1 MPLAAQTPGSALP
14 AIWGG
19 VYTEQ
24 QAARG
29 KETSGNSCVGCHNR
43 DLTGSRTGPP
53 LTGAAFMTKWESQP
67 LQRVYR
73 IIRET
78 MPRNNPGTLT
88 DQTAIDLLA
97 LILQTNG
104 LPAGAAE
111 LRASP
116 ETLEALTI
124 VPKGGPTRKEVPNF
138 TLVQTI
144 GCLTESPARV
154 WALTN
159 ASDVV
164 ATKDVPAAA
173 TELKDAAVVPP
184 GSLTLRLVSVLP
196 FKPDA
201 HRDQRVL
208 LKGIIN
214 RYPGEVLLNVTGLQ
228 ATGANCR

>member
-1 MPLAAQTPGSALP
+1 MPLGAQTPVSALP
-14 AIWGG
+14 AIWSG
-19 VYTEQ
+19 VYTER

-29 KETSGNSCVGCHNR
+29 KETYANSCVGCHNR

-67 LQRVYR
+67 LQRIYR
-73 IIRET
+73 TIRET
-78 MPRNNPGTLT
+78 MPRNDPGTLT
-88 DQTAIDLLA
+88 DETAIDLLA

-104 LPAGAAE
+104 LPAGASE

-116 ETLEALTI
+116 ESLEALTI
-124 VPKGGPTRKEVPNF
+124 VPKEGPTRKEVPSF
-138 TLVQTI
+138 TLVQTV
-144 GCLTESPARV
+144 GCLTESPALS
-154 WALTN
+154 WTLTN
-159 ASDVV
+159 ASDIV
-164 ATKDVPAAA
+164 ATKDVPATAA
-173 TELKDAAVVPP
+173 ELKDAAVVPP

-208 LKGIIN
+208 LKGIVN

-228 ATGANCR
+228 STATNCR